1 MKVSELF
8 ADKETKNSANQ
19 FAQQCLLAN
28 LDFDEQRFK
37 DLYDAFIAGAVWQR
51 LRDNN

>member
-8 ADKETKNSANQ
+8 ADQETKNAADL
-19 FAQQCLLAN
+19 FAQWCLVN
-28 LDFDEQRFK
+28 DFDFDEQRFK

-51 LRDNN
+51 LRENN